1 MSISSILSSGL
12 QGMQSGINR
21 TTIAGSGL
29 NVENDDFA
37 GKMVAMH
44 QGEIE
49 AKLAADVIKTG
60 DQILG
65 TIIDISG

>member
-1 MSISSILSSGL
+1 MSISAMLSSGMQGL
-12 QGMQSGINR
+12 QSSINR

-37 GKMVAMH
+37 GKMIAMH
-44 QGEIE
+44 QGEID
-49 AKLAADVIKTG
+49 AKIAADVIKTA

-65 TIIDISG
+65 TIIDIHG